1 VTPASD
7 HHVQMESEN
16 GSKVI
21 DSHFES
27 AYLLSEDHTG
37 RPSCTNFN
45 RDDERS
51 CLITPGNIDS
61 CNSVNSGTI
70 SLLISLYLCLVGS
83 IVLVQDV
90 FFVDSLK
97 TMFLA
102 WRKEKKML

>member
-1 VTPASD
+1 MTPASD

-45 RDDERS
+45 RDDTQKTTTDENAARS

-70 SLLISLYLCLVGS
+70 SLLISLYYVLLVLS
-83 IVLVQDV
+83 CW
-90 FFVDSLK
+90 FRMS
-97 TMFLA
+97 FL
-102 WRKEKKML
+102 LIL